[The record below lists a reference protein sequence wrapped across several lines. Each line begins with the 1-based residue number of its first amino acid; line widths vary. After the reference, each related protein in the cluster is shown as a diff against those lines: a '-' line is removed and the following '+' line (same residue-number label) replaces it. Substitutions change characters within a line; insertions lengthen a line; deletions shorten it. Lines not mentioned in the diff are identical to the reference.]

1 MQPAVGRPV
10 EATVTSAGRL
20 FLLSVLPL
28 AAACGGLFWF
38 FVVRLDLAADEALE
52 RRAASNA
59 AAVARGVAASFE
71 YEDAGEVDRHLES
84 LAELPD
90 LHYAAV
96 LTADGRVFGAHRPEH
111 RPEVIARPRDGARLR
126 WAPDVLHVV
135 APIQTRGGREGT
147 LAMGFSLA
155 ELRSER
161 RTTMLVV
168 GAAVGM
174 VLAGGGFVAWLL
186 AHYLG
191 RRRAAEAAQRRSEE
205 SFRALIETLPDAI
218 LIERDGRVVYA
229 NPAAVRHLG
238 VSSPA
243 AIYGRPAAAL
253 LRVSAHGG
261 AHDPLV
267 DLHVVGHPVSLP
279 DVQLVRPDGT
289 TLAAEVLALPLV
301 FDAAPAGVL
310 VARDLTERRRIQ
322 AQLIHADRMASMGT
336 MAAGVAHEINNP
348 MAYVT
353 TNLSFALDELERRTG
368 GQADDEVRQALHEAL
383 EGAER
388 VRHIVQ
394 SLKTYSRAEDETI
407 VPVDVERALDA
418 AISMARAEMRT
429 RAELVRTRGG
439 VPLVSGQESRLVQV
453 LVNLLTNAAQAIP
466 AGAPEQ
472 NRIEVETAVSTEGMV
487 VVSVTDT
494 GSGIAPEHVAR
505 LFDPFFTTKPVGEG
519 TGLGLSICHGIVT
532 GLGGEIRVSSQ
543 PGAGSR
549 FEVWLPPRPADVSTT
564 GAVPEPVLQSPIP
577 DAAPRVLVVDDE
589 PRIAASI
596 SRLFAREMHVQGE
609 ASARRALARLGDDP
623 MFDAVVCDLMMPE
636 MGGIELYEEIRH
648 RWPKL
653 ARRVVFLTGGAFT
666 PEAAAFL
673 EAVPN
678 PVLSKPFDPEE
689 LRAAIEGVLRR
700 SGDQPAAAS
709 RYA

>member
-126 WAPDVLHVV
+126 WAQDVLHVV

-218 LIERDGRVVYA
+218 LIERDGRVV
-229 NPAAVRHLG
+229 
-238 VSSPA
+238 
-243 AIYGRPAAAL
+243 
-253 LRVSAHGG
+253 
-261 AHDPLV
+261 
-267 DLHVVGHPVSLP
+267 
-279 DVQLVRPDGT
+279 
-289 TLAAEVLALPLV
+289 
-301 FDAAPAGVL
+301 
-310 VARDLTERRRIQ
+310 
-322 AQLIHADRMASMGT
+322 
-336 MAAGVAHEINNP
+336 
-348 MAYVT
+348 
-353 TNLSFALDELERRTG
+353 
-368 GQADDEVRQALHEAL
+368 
-383 EGAER
+383 
-388 VRHIVQ
+388 
-394 SLKTYSRAEDETI
+394 
-407 VPVDVERALDA
+407 
-418 AISMARAEMRT
+418 
-429 RAELVRTRGG
+429 
-439 VPLVSGQESRLVQV
+439 
-453 LVNLLTNAAQAIP
+453 
-466 AGAPEQ
+466 
-472 NRIEVETAVSTEGMV
+472 
-487 VVSVTDT
+487 
-494 GSGIAPEHVAR
+494 
-505 LFDPFFTTKPVGEG
+505 
-519 TGLGLSICHGIVT
+519 
-532 GLGGEIRVSSQ
+532 
-543 PGAGSR
+543 
-549 FEVWLPPRPADVSTT
+549 
-564 GAVPEPVLQSPIP
+564 
-577 DAAPRVLVVDDE
+577 
-589 PRIAASI
+589 
-596 SRLFAREMHVQGE
+596 
-609 ASARRALARLGDDP
+609 
-623 MFDAVVCDLMMPE
+623 
-636 MGGIELYEEIRH
+636 
-648 RWPKL
+648 
-653 ARRVVFLTGGAFT
+653 
-666 PEAAAFL
+666 
-673 EAVPN
+673 
-678 PVLSKPFDPEE
+678 
-689 LRAAIEGVLRR
+689 
-700 SGDQPAAAS
+700 
-709 RYA
+709 